1 MEEYTVSY
9 LKCQSCSGKIHC
21 DQCSREIEALLLRDP
36 RVRGVR
42 ADLNRHMV
50 RLEADPAL
58 AEEILDDAGL
68 FID

>member
-21 DQCSREIEALLLRDP
+21 DQCSRDIEALLLRDP
-36 RVRGVR
+36 RVRAAE
-42 ADLNRHMV
+42 ADLNRRV
-50 RLEADPAL
+50 IRLETDPHQ